1 MRKLSVYA
9 LSAATVFSI
18 TALAPMTSQAAVTT
32 YNLQGGKGA
41 VVVIGGNNGD
51 CQTQFPGFPDF
62 NKPWFNTP
70 GANIPDI
77 SLPSPEF
84 PTPDGGMQDT
94 LPENPGNG
102 NSSSDAYVSQVLNLV
117 NQERAK
123 AGAAPLT
130 LDSKATQA
138 AQLRAQEI
146 ERSFSHTR
154 PDGSSFSTALTAF
167 GVNFRSSGENIAYG
181 QNSPESV
188 MNGWMNSAGHR
199 ANILNSSFTSIGI
212 GHYKGANGVDYWTQ
226 LFIN

>member
-9 LSAATVFSI
+9 LSAATALSI
-18 TALAPMTSQAAVTT
+18 TALVPMTSQAAMTT

-41 VVVIGGNNGD
+41 VVVIGGGNGN

-62 NKPWFNTP
+62 NKPGFNTP
-70 GANIPDI
+70 GTNIPDI

-84 PTPDGGMQDT
+84 PSPDGGMQDPA
-94 LPENPGNG
+94 PENPGND
-102 NSSSDAYVSQVLNLV
+102 STSSDAFVSQVLNLV

-123 AGAAPLT
+123 AGVAPLT
-130 LDSKATQA
+130 LDSKAAQA
-138 AQLRAQEI
+138 AELRAREI
-146 ERSFSHTR
+146 ESSFSHTR

-167 GVNFRSSGENIAYG
+167 GVNYRSSGENIAYG
-181 QNSPESV
+181 QTSPEAV
-188 MNGWMNSAGHR
+188 MKGWMNSSGHR

-226 LFIN
+226 LFFN